1 MSGGSTIGKGNWNVL
16 ALGGAISFEIESQPT
31 VNADCI
37 GHEGEH
43 KRNIKYDLFSAGAD
57 NLFGKI
63 KPANAE
69 LLRSSTGQNVIE
81 PTSRSEGREIR
92 NSCS

>member
-1 MSGGSTIGKGNWNVL
+1 MSGSSATSRDNWNVV
-16 ALGGAISFEIESQPT
+16 ALGGSISFEIESQPT
-31 VNADCI
+31 VNADLI
-37 GHEGEH
+37 EHEGEH
-43 KRNIKYDLFSAGAD
+43 KRNIKYDFFSAGAD

-63 KPANAE
+63 KHANAE

-81 PTSRSEGREIR
+81 PTSCSEGREIR